1 MYLYTCIWYMHQF
14 GEISKAYIN
23 IYIYMFRKIEKNMQ
37 YDNMYV
43 NFKMKNYNILLF
55 NYEFIWKKYIKNKQ
69 KIQWLLLTDLGDKS
83 GNSILKS

>member
-1 MYLYTCIWYMHQF
+1 
-14 GEISKAYIN
+14 
-23 IYIYMFRKIEKNMQ
+23 MFRKIEKNMQ

-69 KIQWLLLTDLGDKS
+69 KIQ
-83 GNSILKS
+83 

>member
-1 MYLYTCIWYMHQF
+1 MHQF

-69 KIQWLLLTDLGDKS
+69 KIQ
-83 GNSILKS
+83 